1 MNKDAIEI
9 IEPCPGCGRRS
20 SQMWGTYCRNCSS
33 YMPDPAEKESFL
45 ALCERQKVKM
55 TSHEIYFRRRKN
67 ALKLAALAWSKRADA
82 KGLSDGV
89 QSKLILR
96 KDKLFE
102 HFVLI
107 DEIWNYLNPERCFA
121 SDWGKVFEV
130 AGAVNAIK
138 EGTFDKY
145 VDKAHQ
151 MN

>member
-1 MNKDAIEI
+1 M
-9 IEPCPGCGRRS
+9 
-20 SQMWGTYCRNCSS
+20 
-33 YMPDPAEKESFL
+33 
-45 ALCERQKVKM
+45 
-55 TSHEIYFRRRKN
+55 
-67 ALKLAALAWSKRADA
+67 KLAALAWSKRADA

-121 SDWGKVFEV
+121 SDWGKGFEV

-138 EGTFDKY
+138 EGTFDEY
-145 VDKAHQ
+145 VLHQ
-151 MN
+151 MNE